1 SYLESL
7 SIYYAFVVFLRSAFL
22 VFCLVG
28 FGYFLDS
35 LLDSFLVRSFVL
47 HPSLYFLQNHLMNL
61 ILFHFLQNH
70 LMGLMLFDCLLI
82 RLMNVLS
89 NLDHLNFGFLY
100 FLVLYFHYRF
110 DYYYSYSF
118 FLFFFILAYSIIV
131 SSLCQN

>member
-89 NLDHLNFGFLY
+89 SLDHLIFGYLN
-100 FLVLYFHYRF
+100 FLVHYFHYQIF
-110 DYYYSYSF
+110 PYYSSSF
-118 FLFFFILAYSIIV
+118 FYLLLLFLVYSIFV
-131 SSLCQN
+131 SI